1 MRLKYLKKCMKQNWG
16 GPDLF
21 LENLQLITAIEVFLL
36 IRGDDFVDCRYQ
48 WLMETGVMEDLPHWM
63 FKV

>member
-1 MRLKYLKKCMKQNWG
+1 MYEAELEG
-16 GPDLF
+16 GPDFF

-36 IRGDDFVDCRYQ
+36 IRCDDFVDCRYQ